1 MTKEILRI
9 EDLHVEVEGKPILKG
24 VNLTINAGE
33 VHALMGRNGSGKS
46 TLSYT
51 LMGHPR
57 YTVTKGRALYNG
69 KDLLQLPVDERA
81 RSGIY
86 LAFQYPVAIPGVSV
100 SNFLRASV
108 KARRGVD
115 VPVKE
120 FRKELKE
127 HMAKLGVDNQFLSR
141 YVNEG
146 FSGGEKKRLEILQ
159 MALLKPDFALLDE
172 TDSGLD
178 IDALRTVSDGINALA
193 NEDNAMLLITH
204 YQRMLDYV
212 TPNFVHV
219 MHNGEIIKSGGSELA
234 KELEAKGYD
243 WVTQELA
250 PTA

>member
-1 MTKEILRI
+1 
-9 EDLHVEVEGKPILKG
+9 
-24 VNLTINAGE
+24 
-33 VHALMGRNGSGKS
+33 MGRNGSGKS

-57 YTVTKGRALYNG
+57 YIVTSGKVFYNG
-69 KDLLQLPVDERA
+69 KDLLEMSVDERA

-100 SNFLRASV
+100 SNFLRAAV

-127 HMAKLGVDNQFLSR
+127 HMAKLAVDNQFLSR

-178 IDALRTVSDGINALA
+178 IDALRTVSDGINALRS
-193 NEDNAMLLITH
+193 EDNAMLLITH

-212 TPNFVHV
+212 TPDFVHV
-219 MHNGEIIKSGGSELA
+219 MHNGEVIKSGGSELA

>member
-57 YTVTKGRALYNG
+57 YTVTKGRALYHG
-69 KDLLQLPVDERA
+69 KNLLDLPVDERA

-178 IDALRTVSDGINALA
+178 IDALRTVSDGINALS

-212 TPNFVHV
+212 TPDFVHV